1 MYTLKDYL
9 KYYKNVPINKVD
21 INDIDNL
28 LFSTLV
34 YLPIKSF
41 ETKMNLSDVIT

>member
-9 KYYKNVPINKVD
+9 KYYKNVPIDKVD

-28 LFSTLV
+28 LFLH
-34 YLPIKSF
+34 
-41 ETKMNLSDVIT
+41 